1 MIRVMTSDH
10 YSSTA
15 SLVDSLMHIVH
26 TWATMRSKDPSTKV
40 GACIYHGETGGLFL
54 GYNGFPRG
62 VPDLKDT
69 WDNRDPSKGL
79 TKYDLVIH
87 AEHNAILKALK
98 AGVDLKKCV
107 LVCTHIPCPKC
118 MRDVIAANMIPKVF
132 YRSPTF
138 NSFSDRDREVV
149 FSIAETLNIELIK
162 V

>member
-1 MIRVMTSDH
+1 MTSDH
-10 YSSTA
+10 YSSPA
-15 SLVDSLMHIVH
+15 SLVDSLMQVVH

-40 GACIYHGETGGLFL
+40 GACIYHADTGGLFL
-54 GYNGFPRG
+54 GYNGFPSG

-69 WDNRDPSKGL
+69 WENRDPEKGL

-98 AGVDLKKCV
+98 AGVDLTKCV

-118 MRDVIAANMIPKVF
+118 MRDVIAANKIPKVF

-138 NSFSDRDREVV
+138 NSFSERDRFVV
-149 FSIAETLNIELIK
+149 FSIAKSLNIELVK